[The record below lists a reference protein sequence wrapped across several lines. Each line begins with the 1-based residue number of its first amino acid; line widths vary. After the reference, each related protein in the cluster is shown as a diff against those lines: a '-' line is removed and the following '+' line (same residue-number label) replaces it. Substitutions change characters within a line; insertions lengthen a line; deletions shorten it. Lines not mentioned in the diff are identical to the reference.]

1 METESLLFNPEEY
14 IYLYE
19 PFDENGNKCEGFLRK
34 YYKYVLLITLT
45 IFYIYIICYLL
56 LHDLKN

>member
-1 METESLLFNPEEY
+1 METETLLFNPEEN

-19 PFDENGNKCEGFLRK
+19 SFDENRNKCGGLKK
-34 YYKYVLLITLT
+34 YYKYVLLITL
-45 IFYIYIICYLL
+45 IVFYIYIICYLL

>member
-1 METESLLFNPEEY
+1 METELLLFNPEEN

-19 PFDENGNKCEGFLRK
+19 PFDENGNKCNIFFKK
-34 YYKYVLLITLT
+34 YYIYIFLIILI